1 MKNTRSVG
9 AARPF
14 YSRAM
19 IVLLKIEYVT
29 CRVVS
34 RDERMLIHS
43 SCKYV
48 DLHVWLAV
56 RYESNIVT
64 GTFRYY

>member
-1 MKNTRSVG
+1 M
-9 AARPF
+9 
-14 YSRAM
+14 
-19 IVLLKIEYVT
+19 
-29 CRVVS
+29 
-34 RDERMLIHS
+34 D
-43 SCKYV
+43 V